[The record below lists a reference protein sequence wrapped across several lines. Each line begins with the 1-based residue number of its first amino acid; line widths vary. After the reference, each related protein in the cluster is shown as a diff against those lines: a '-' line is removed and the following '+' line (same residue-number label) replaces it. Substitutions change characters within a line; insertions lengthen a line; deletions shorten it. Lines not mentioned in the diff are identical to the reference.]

1 MGIAPLFC
9 CFSGKSPNCIVL
21 TGLAASFIA
30 LSFLLWGLADL
41 WFDRDGALAI
51 YIIAFIFICISLVG
65 FVLLY
70 IFLNIRKPE
79 CTRTFYSIGRI
90 ICLIIFIICII
101 AFVFMLTAF
110 IILIVD
116 YADVE
121 KDMPGKFFPSHEWA
135 AVFVPSIIALAAL
148 VFMILC
154 ANILYK
160 IFGDNLLANPNPLDA
175 TQNTFVSTISNQ
187 PQPIL
192 QPVIQ
197 PPIQPAIQPP
207 IQPVVQS
214 VIQPPIQPVMQPVV
228 QSVIQPPIQP
238 VIQPAIQPVVQS
250 VIQTPIQSSIQ
261 PTMEPVMQSVIQPT
275 IEQSIQP
282 TINSVIQPPIQSESA
297 PYIGPVEE
305 PENNGPVNPW

>member
-1 MGIAPLFC
+1 MGIAQLFC
-9 CFSGKSPNCIVL
+9 CFSDKSPNCLVL
-21 TGLAASFIA
+21 TGLVSSFIA
-30 LSFLLWGLADL
+30 FSFLVWGLADL

-51 YIIAFIFICISLVG
+51 YIIAFVFICASLVG
-65 FVLLY
+65 FIILF
-70 IFLNIRKPE
+70 IILNIRK
-79 CTRTFYSIGRI
+79 TKYSRTFYSIGKI

-214 VIQPPIQPVMQPVV
+214 VIQPPIQPVIQPVV
-228 QSVIQPPIQP
+228 QSVIQP
-238 VIQPAIQPVVQS
+238 
-250 VIQTPIQSSIQ
+250 PIQSSIQ

-305 PENNGPVNPW
+305 PENNGSVLPW